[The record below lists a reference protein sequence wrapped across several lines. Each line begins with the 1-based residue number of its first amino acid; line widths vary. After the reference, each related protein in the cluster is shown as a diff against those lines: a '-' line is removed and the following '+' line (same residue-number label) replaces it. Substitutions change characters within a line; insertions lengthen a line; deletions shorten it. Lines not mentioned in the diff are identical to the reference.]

1 MKRLFSRR
9 AFVWL
14 LASLITLYTL
24 FVVIENGTGTRAI
37 AAAQAKVLSEGESL
51 DFTAHLPPLPPAS
64 ENFCAI
70 EPLIGIKD
78 PNPESSDAPKALA
91 PAIPT
96 SLIPAPLKTGQVP
109 DSKPLIAHLASL
121 GIGNAQATP
130 AESLAALDAAHPVL
144 QTLANAAPQ
153 RPSAQFIPMPGES
166 WPDICAYELKFNHFT
181 HSQNLSAALLL
192 RSHIAIAAG
201 NSSEAVKSIQ
211 ASLRLADA
219 HLREPVLSSLLV
231 GSSLLYRTMN
241 AVWHLLHA
249 RIANQTELAPLRDD
263 IARIDTPKAIL
274 QASRGELA
282 LVTSTLTA
290 LPSSPEHPPT
300 LNETNPDL
308 TDTPS
313 TTTPEDYGFHTLIP
327 NGFDQHLE
335 ARLII
340 ESVNHLIL
348 PMKSPDFQS
357 LAPVW
362 NPLQDRIKTIRRLTR
377 PHHWQAAL
385 HLGTVSRQIARVAEA
400 ETQRRHA
407 LAALAIESIRQTQGT
422 LPTTLPPGH
431 LNFTDG
437 KPTHYQVDGKNYL
450 LSSTSIDNLNPTEPP
465 APAQSKTTA
474 QTPPNDWTWQMPATD

>member
-1 MKRLFSRR
+1 MKRFFSRR

-14 LASLITLYTL
+14 LASLIPLYAL
-24 FVVIENGTGTRAI
+24 FVVIENHTGTRAL
-37 AAAQAKVLSEGESL
+37 AAAQAKVLSERESL
-51 DFTAHLPPLPPAS
+51 DFTTHLPPLPPAS

-78 PNPESSDAPKALA
+78 PNTESSDALTALA

-96 SLIPAPLKTGQVP
+96 SLIPDPLKTGKVP

-121 GIGNAQATP
+121 GIGNPQATP
-130 AESLAALDAAHPVL
+130 AESLAAFDAAHPL
-144 QTLANAAPQ
+144 LRELANAAPQ

-181 HSQNLSAALLL
+181 HSQSLTSALLL
-192 RSHIAIAAG
+192 RSHLAIAAD
-201 NSSEAVKSIQ
+201 NPSEAIKSIQ
-211 ASLRLADA
+211 ASLRLANA
-219 HLREPVLSSLLV
+219 HLQEPVLLSLLV
-231 GSSLLYRTMN
+231 GYSMLSRTMN

-249 RIANQTELAPLRDD
+249 RIANQTELAALRDD
-263 IARIDTPKAIL
+263 IARIDLPKAML

-282 LVTSTLTA
+282 LVSSTLTA
-290 LPSSPEHPPT
+290 LPSSPEHPPSH
-300 LNETNPDL
+300 NKTNPDL
-308 TDTPS
+308 TDNPS
-313 TTTPEDYGFHTLIP
+313 TATPWEYGLHTLIP
-327 NGFDQHLE
+327 NGFDQHSE

-385 HLGTVSRQIARVAEA
+385 HMGTVSRQIARVAEV
-400 ETQRRHA
+400 ETQRRHS
-407 LAALAIESIRQTQGT
+407 LAALDIESIRQTQGT
-422 LPTTLPPGH
+422 LPSTLPPGH

-437 KPTHYQVDGKNYL
+437 KPTHYQVEGKSYR
-450 LSSTSIDNLNPTEPP
+450 LSSPSINNLPPTEKS
-465 APAQSKTTA
+465 ASAQSKTTS
-474 QTPPNDWTWQMPATD
+474 QTQSKDWTWLMPATD